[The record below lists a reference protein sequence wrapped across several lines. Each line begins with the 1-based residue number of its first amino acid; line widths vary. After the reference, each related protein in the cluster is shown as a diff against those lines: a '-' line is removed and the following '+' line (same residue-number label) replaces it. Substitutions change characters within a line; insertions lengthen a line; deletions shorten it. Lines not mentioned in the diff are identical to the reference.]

1 VTSARP
7 DAPRVAIIGAGRAG
21 RALAL
26 ALVRA
31 SVPVHVCVRRPTE
44 LPSPIECS
52 LDPWNAVLA
61 ETDIVLLAVP
71 DDAIGNVAT
80 AIHDASLER
89 AVVLHTSG
97 LRDRTAL
104 KALEGC
110 ARGLGSFHPLQTLA
124 GDSEA
129 AGRLHASFAV
139 LEGDVAAVQAGRRLA
154 ATLGMEA
161 LSIEAAQKPRYHAAA
176 VLVSNYTVTL
186 AAIGA
191 RLARDAGIPAE
202 AASRI
207 FLPLLEGTVK
217 NLEALGPASA
227 LTGPIRRGDVGT
239 VAAHLAALE
248 GADRRL
254 YAMLGL
260 RAVELAREAGLGD
273 DRAAG
278 LRDVLRSAADPL

>member
-1 VTSARP
+1 MRKAFYDRLIKKGVAVTPATFEAASSFIDQQLGYEISRYSFGRQAESRRRWQDDPQMQEALRLLRRASTPKELADPRLRGGRLAFGELNSVRSARP

-31 SVPVHVCVRRPTE
+31 SVAVHVCVRRPTE

-52 LDPWNAVLA
+52 LDPWNEVLA

-71 DDAIGNVAT
+71 DDEIGNVAT
-80 AIHDASLER
+80 AIHERSLER

-97 LRDRTAL
+97 LRDRAAL

-139 LEGDVAAVQAGRRLA
+139 LEGDVAAVQAGRKLA
-154 ATLGMEA
+154 ATWA
-161 LSIEAAQKPRYHAAA
+161 WRHW
-176 VLVSNYTVTL
+176 
-186 AAIGA
+186 
-191 RLARDAGIPAE
+191 
-202 AASRI
+202 
-207 FLPLLEGTVK
+207 
-217 NLEALGPASA
+217 
-227 LTGPIRRGDVGT
+227 
-239 VAAHLAALE
+239 
-248 GADRRL
+248 
-254 YAMLGL
+254 
-260 RAVELAREAGLGD
+260 
-273 DRAAG
+273 
-278 LRDVLRSAADPL
+278 